1 MLTLIV
7 SLTVAAAPT
16 AATPMGVVRTANDEV
31 QTILKAE
38 GASVDQLSQKA
49 DIYIDFVELAKRAL
63 GKEWPKLNKKQQ
75 DEFSTTMKEL
85 LRVSYAQKALVDGK
99 NGPGV
104 AYLGEKVTGAE
115 AAVQTT
121 IQIKK
126 DTFPVEYKLFK
137 ADAKTPWKIY
147 DVVTDGVSLVSTYAD
162 QFRQLLAKKGF
173 DGLLT
178 TIKAK
183 RDQLAANAANPAT
196 DPTGTKGN

>member
-1 MLTLIV
+1 MLTLLV
-7 SLTVAAAPT
+7 SLAVAAAP
-16 AATPMGVVRTANDEV
+16 ATPMGVVKTANDEV
-31 QTILKAE
+31 QTILKTE

-49 DIYIDFVELAKRAL
+49 DAYIDFAELAKRAL

-75 DEFSTTMKEL
+75 DEFSKTMKEL
-85 LRVSYAQKALVDGK
+85 LRVSYAQKALTDGK

-104 AYLGEKVTGAE
+104 QYVGEKVAGAE
-115 AAVQTT
+115 ASVQTT
-121 IQIKK
+121 IQVKK

-137 ADAKTPWKIY
+137 PDAKTAWKIY
-147 DVVTDGVSLVSTYAD
+147 DVVTDGVSLVSTYSD

-173 DGLLT
+173 DGLLQ

-196 DPTGTKGN
+196 NPTGTTGN

>member
-1 MLTLIV
+1 MLTLLV
-7 SLTVAAAPT
+7 SLAVAAAP
-16 AATPMGVVRTANDEV
+16 ATPMGVVKTANDEV
-31 QTILKAE
+31 QTILKTE

-49 DIYIDFVELAKRAL
+49 DAYIDFAELAKRAL

-75 DEFSTTMKEL
+75 DEFSKTMKEL

-104 AYLGEKVTGAE
+104 EYVGEKVTGAE
-115 AAVQTT
+115 ASVQTT
-121 IQIKK
+121 IQVKK

-137 ADAKTPWKIY
+137 PDAKTSWKIY
-147 DVVTDGVSLVSTYAD
+147 DVVTDGVSLVSTYSD

-173 DGLLT
+173 DGLLQ

-196 DPTGTKGN
+196 NPTGTTGN